1 MEVHH
6 DEAQRKFWVEVD
18 GFKADMSYHLK
29 EGHLDI
35 RHTLVP
41 EAIGG
46 RGIASMLVKTAYDYA
61 RHSVPCSMQS
71 FYVHRAN
78 LLAAALS
85 GFPVPVSGRAAT
97 VIHCLGRQ

>member
-6 DEAQRKFWVEVD
+6 DEAQKKFWVEVD
-18 GFKADMSYHLK
+18 GYKADMSYHLK

-61 RHSVPCSMQS
+61 SAW
-71 FYVHRAN
+71 AN

-85 GFPVPVSGRAAT
+85 GLPVPVSGREVT
-97 VIHCLGRQ
+97 CISCLGCQ

>member
-61 RHSVPCSMQS
+61 RHRGLIPWLHARMPC
-71 FYVHRAN
+71 VGCRGIPNIRA
-78 LLAAALS
+78 
-85 GFPVPVSGRAAT
+85 
-97 VIHCLGRQ
+97 

>member
-6 DEAQRKFWVEVD
+6 DEAQKKFWVEVD
-18 GFKADMSYHLK
+18 GYKADMSYHLK

-46 RGIASMLVKTAYDYA
+46 RGIASMLVKTTYDYA
-61 RHSVPCSMQS
+61 RHKGLKPMATCAYAVCWLQRHPEYQGVISEEYAGSGTC
-71 FYVHRAN
+71 
-78 LLAAALS
+78 AL
-85 GFPVPVSGRAAT
+85 
-97 VIHCLGRQ
+97 

>member
-46 RGIASMLVKTAYDYA
+46 RGIASMLVKTARHRGLRPMATCSYA
-61 RHSVPCSMQS
+61 VRWLQRHPEYQGVISDEYGGSGTC
-71 FYVHRAN
+71 
-78 LLAAALS
+78 AL
-85 GFPVPVSGRAAT
+85 
-97 VIHCLGRQ
+97 

>member
-6 DEAQRKFWVEVD
+6 DEAQKKFWVEVD
-18 GFKADMSYHLK
+18 GYKADMSYHLQ

-61 RHSVPCSMQS
+61 RHKGLKPMATCAYAVRWLQRHPEYQGVISEDYAGSGTC
-71 FYVHRAN
+71 
-78 LLAAALS
+78 AL
-85 GFPVPVSGRAAT
+85 
-97 VIHCLGRQ
+97 